1 MVGRRSVPKFG
12 LKRQTGGTNEGGAP
26 STTRGRDKTSNT
38 RLLCATSAPALP
50 KFLFAYGL
58 KI

>member
-12 LKRQTGGTNEGGAP
+12 LKRQTGGTNEG
-26 STTRGRDKTSNT
+26 GRDKTSNT